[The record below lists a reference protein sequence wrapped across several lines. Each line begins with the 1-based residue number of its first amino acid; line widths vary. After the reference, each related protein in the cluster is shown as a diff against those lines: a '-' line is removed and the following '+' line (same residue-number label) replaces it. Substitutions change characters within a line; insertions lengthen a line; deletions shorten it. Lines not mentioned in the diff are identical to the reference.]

1 MRIMSTL
8 LRCILSLIIPTM
20 AFQAAERFDLVV
32 YGGSA
37 SGVITAV
44 TAAREGA
51 RVALLASGKHLGGM
65 VSGGLG
71 ATDYGKK
78 EVVGGTSLEFFERVG
93 RHYGERI
100 SWYFEP
106 HVAEEVFEE
115 MIREAGVIVLY
126 GRLRERGGVDRTGTD
141 ISRIFLEDGSAL
153 QGKIFADCS
162 YEGDLMT
169 QAGVSY
175 TWGREGIR
183 DYNESLAGVRPKDEG
198 HMFEVRVSAYDGN
211 RLLPEIGSEPRGELG
226 ASDRKVQAYNF
237 RLCLSSDPK
246 NQVPFPKP
254 SGYEPARFALLSRL
268 IQGLAQRD
276 GHAPGM
282 KQFMSLSL
290 MPNHKTDINNNGA
303 FSTDY
308 IGKSWDYPEANYQ
321 RRSEIWHDHIDY
333 VAGFF

>member
-1 MRIMSTL
+1 MT
-8 LRCILSLIIPTM
+8 
-20 AFQAAERFDLVV
+20 
-32 YGGSA
+32 
-37 SGVITAV
+37 
-44 TAAREGA
+44 
-51 RVALLASGKHLGGM
+51 
-65 VSGGLG
+65 
-71 ATDYGKK
+71 
-78 EVVGGTSLEFFERVG
+78 
-93 RHYGERI
+93 
-100 SWYFEP
+100 
-106 HVAEEVFEE
+106 
-115 MIREAGVIVLY
+115 VLY
-126 GRLRERGGVDRTGTD
+126 ARRLREKRGVGRIGTD
-141 ISRIFLEDGSAL
+141 ISEIFLEDGSVF

-162 YEGDLMT
+162 YEGDLMA

-183 DYNESLAGVRPKDEG
+183 NYNESLAGVRPKDEG
-198 HMFEVRVSAYDGN
+198 HMFEVHVSAYDGSG

-226 ASDRKVQAYNF
+226 TADKKVQAYNL

-254 SGYEPARFALLSRL
+254 SRYDPARFALLSRL
-268 IQGLAQRD
+268 IQALAQRD

-308 IGKSWDYPEANYQ
+308 IGKSLDYPEANYR

-333 VAGFF
+333 VAG